1 MTERPATPEATVP
14 RDAESSPLA
23 FLVPTLY
30 QVDDVLA
37 ELPAS
42 RLEARRVITRE
53 WGLDPTPSELQT
65 IVRVAHDPSAQR
77 GVQRELARAA
87 LAARVFV
94 DRELR
99 RLLDCMPLDAARIR
113 ETAETLP
120 ELSKAVEALDD
131 QLRSIGETAAPAE
144 RSFLQEIGRTLIPIH
159 GALVAAG
166 VIAPHLERL
175 AAAEGEDE
183 IRSVLPCLA
192 DSQVTMLA
200 SVASPEPEPDREPA
214 RSSSPSRLC
223 VDAAVLSAVI
233 RSDLALLN
241 QEGEADAFV
250 EPQELLERMT
260 RDKVAYHVVAGRLKQ
275 QQDTALLA
283 RLTDYA
289 ESLGTAQHNLV
300 AAYQEMTAALS
311 AAAPEPAGGVDG
323 AGGIVNDLLHLLEE
337 SAAQDALADSQ
348 WSQRVT
354 PEELYVDALKGV
366 RPPQVTASPVFAP
379 TYDPKRER
387 LRIRVLSLIA
397 AILFAGCLG
406 VWATR
411 LGREADPTAV
421 PLTKMSDTLILD
433 KAISIGPMM
442 YAVVSHWSWD
452 NLSNDERLGSVR
464 ALGLSAA
471 NAGFDTVYLVDESNE
486 ELAMW
491 SKDHG
496 AKLMGPKASGEP
508 ADRS

>member
-1 MTERPATPEATVP
+1 MTQPPATPEATVR
-14 RDAESSPLA
+14 RDAESSPLT
-23 FLVPTLY
+23 FLVPTLN

-37 ELPAS
+37 EMPES

-53 WGLDPTPSELQT
+53 WGLDPTPDELQT
-65 IVRVAHDPSAQR
+65 IVKVAHDPSAQR

-99 RLLDCMPLDAARIR
+99 RLLECMPLDAAGIR

-120 ELSKAVEALDD
+120 ELSKAVEVLDD
-131 QLRSIGETAAPAE
+131 QLRSIGETAAP
-144 RSFLQEIGRTLIPIH
+144 
-159 GALVAAG
+159 
-166 VIAPHLERL
+166 
-175 AAAEGEDE
+175 AAEGEDE

-214 RSSSPSRLC
+214 RSSGPSRLC

-311 AAAPEPAGGVDG
+311 AAAPEPT
-323 AGGIVNDLLHLLEE
+323 GGIVNDLVHLLEE

-397 AILFAGCLG
+397 AVLFAGCLG

-411 LGREADPTAV
+411 LGGKADPTAV
-421 PLTKMSDTLILD
+421 PLTEMSDTLILD
-433 KAISIGPMM
+433 KAVSIGPMM

-491 SKDHG
+491 SKDQG
-496 AKLMGPKASGEP
+496 AKLMGPKASGES